1 MEKKHCPSQKHQM
14 IVTDFCKDY
23 YSSWKTPIE
32 QIVAYAGNIYDE
44 FDLKAIEEYQTFE
57 GEVYDYLEKHGN
69 WHDICGSM
77 CEAHLAVLK
86 DWLEERV
93 PDYKVTIDKK
103 TRYNSEYEF
112 ENVIYINGEETNDK
126 ITRADIIYNC
136 EAYSKDGKSGVT
148 VGEISRIEHMIGTLK
163 REYSHPS
170 FNKFSVEYSE
180 EFANLTEEDMHHIF
194 TQKDFQDC
202 FTKFE
207 DKGGKVAEIYV
218 GKSYRTAKTYDL
230 TIKDFIDNPNLITD
244 YSVPK
249 LITYIENKIKKTEKE
264 KGKE

>member
-103 TRYNSEYEF
+103 TRYNSNYEF
-112 ENVIYINGEETNDK
+112 ENVIYINGEETNDL
-126 ITRADIIYNC
+126 ITRADIIYNY
-136 EAYSKDGKSGVT
+136 EAFSKDGNGGVM
-148 VGEISRIEHMIGTLK
+148 VGEINRIEHMIDTLK
-163 REYSHPS
+163 GEK
-170 FNKFSVEYSE
+170 KFSICYSE
-180 EFANLTEEDMHHIF
+180 EFSDLVEEDLLHIF
-194 TQKDFQDC
+194 TQKEFQDC

-207 DKGGKVAEIYV
+207 DKGGKIAEICV
-218 GKSYRTAKTYDL
+218 GKKTYDL

-249 LITYIENKIKKTEKE
+249 LKTYIENKIKRAEKE